1 MQFEFLI
8 FLFYY
13 LIGTFAVLL
22 CREEEEFWS
31 QEQKNI
37 NCSEHFPSI
46 YLSVGA
52 EVFLFM
58 LKNSF

>member
-1 MQFEFLI
+1 MFLLDWHMFYIVMQGKGRI
-8 FLFYY
+8 
-13 LIGTFAVLL
+13 
-22 CREEEEFWS
+22 WS
-31 QEQKNI
+31 QKQKNI
-37 NCSEHFPSI
+37 SCSEHFPAI